1 MEYIEMQTSYHLTE
15 VNLFYIL
22 VYDFFIE
29 DFQVDQGKKLPQ
41 TKIKNQSKNQAEKAV
56 SLLNAPL

>member
-1 MEYIEMQTSYHLTE
+1 MQTSYHLTE

-41 TKIKNQSKNQAEKAV
+41 TKIKN
-56 SLLNAPL
+56 